1 MCAWQEYSPELT
13 DISRGRKHSD
23 MVQDGTGTVTLKK
36 ISANKLADDDFVCQP
51 PTLSA
56 AAGLL
61 YCNNQHT
68 LTAINIESLL
78 TSSDRTLFRNMQKC
92 EHCLNQLL
100 PPRKD
105 NLFALR
111 PAGHEFTLPTC
122 NYQLHRRSFVVRCLF
137 NFLTA

>member
-1 MCAWQEYSPELT
+1 MEVVIVEGEGVVLGVNLECP
-13 DISRGRKHSD
+13 
-23 MVQDGTGTVTLKK
+23 VVT
-36 ISANKLADDDFVCQP
+36 NGD
-51 PTLSA
+51 
-56 AAGLL
+56 
-61 YCNNQHT
+61 
-68 LTAINIESLL
+68 INIESLL

-92 EHCLNQLL
+92 EHCPNHLL

-111 PAGHEFTLPTC
+111 PAGHEFILPTC